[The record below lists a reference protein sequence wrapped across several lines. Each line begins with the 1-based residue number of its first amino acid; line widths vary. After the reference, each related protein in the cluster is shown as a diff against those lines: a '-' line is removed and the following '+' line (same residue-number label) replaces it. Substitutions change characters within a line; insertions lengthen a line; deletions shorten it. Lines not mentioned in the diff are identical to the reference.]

1 MNTTKKCL
9 LFVVLVGLTAAMAA
23 AQSWNHDP
31 NSPIGPNRWG
41 FLGDNYNSF
50 ATCGSIVDPSTLLT
64 EVGKKQTPVNVVS
77 AEAITSVLQNID
89 FRYHHTS
96 FVVEN
101 TGHVVEVPYEN
112 GSQIRI
118 GPGLPDKYKL
128 LQFHFHAPSEHT
140 IDGKLADA
148 ELHLVHQNALGEL
161 AVVGVLLQIDNAH
174 ANPLFDT
181 IMFGAPLNP
190 GHHHLHAEINAEE
203 LLPESPSYYTYTG
216 SLTTPPCTEGV
227 HWFVMDQA
235 VGISRA
241 AVARLHLIVSMFPN
255 YRGYPNNNR
264 PVRPLNG
271 RAVLFKPLPQ

>member
-1 MNTTKKCL
+1 MNTTRKCL

-41 FLGDNYNSF
+41 FLGGNYNSF
-50 ATCGSIVDPSTLLT
+50 ATCGSIVGASTSLT
-64 EVGKKQTPVNVVS
+64 EVGKKQTPVDVLPAN
-77 AEAITSVLQNID
+77 AITSVLQDIA
-89 FRYHHTS
+89 FRYRDTP

-101 TGHVVEVPYEN
+101 TGHVVEVPYKN
-112 GSQIRI
+112 GSEIRI
-118 GPGLPDKYKL
+118 GPGLPDEYKL

-140 IDGKLADA
+140 IKGKLADG

-174 ANPLFDT
+174 PKPLFDT
-181 IMFGAPLNP
+181 IMFGAPLNH
-190 GHHHLHAEINAEE
+190 GDHELAGEINARD
-203 LLPESPSYYTYTG
+203 LLPRSRSYYTYTG

-227 HWFVMDQA
+227 HWFVMAQA
-235 VGISRA
+235 VGISKA
-241 AVARLHLIVSMFPN
+241 AVDRLHLIVSMFPN
-255 YRGYPNNNR
+255 YGGYPNNNR

-271 RAVLFKPLPQ
+271 RAVLFNRE